1 MEDRKVEIKNKKIG
15 VLMGGMSSERN
26 ISLMTGE
33 TIFSALNRLG
43 YQTVKIDVDEK
54 VCRTLLKEEVEV
66 AFVALHGRYGE
77 DGAIQGL
84 LEIMKIPYT
93 GSGVTAS
100 AIAMDK
106 IMSKI
111 IFAAE
116 NIPTPDYRVL
126 TEGEEESFYKEIET
140 GVSLPINFPVVVKP
154 SSEGSTIGV
163 RIIQDKTDLRE
174 AVEDAKNYSSR
185 IILEKYIAGAE
196 ITVGVIEDETV
207 PTLEIVP
214 KSSFYDYDS
223 KYTKGM
229 TEYFLTTSLDEE
241 TDRRVQGLALNA
253 FRAIGCRGAA
263 RVDMIVDK
271 EMTPWVLE
279 INTIPGMT
287 ETSLLPKAAASVGIS
302 FDALVERMLQSARCG
317 A

>member
-1 MEDRKVEIKNKKIG
+1 M
-15 VLMGGMSSERN
+15 
-26 ISLMTGE
+26 
-33 TIFSALNRLG
+33 
-43 YQTVKIDVDEK
+43 
-54 VCRTLLKEEVEV
+54 
-66 AFVALHGRYGE
+66 
-77 DGAIQGL
+77 
-84 LEIMKIPYT
+84 
-93 GSGVTAS
+93 
-100 AIAMDK
+100 
-106 IMSKI
+106 
-111 IFAAE
+111 
-116 NIPTPDYRVL
+116 VL
-126 TEGEEESFYKEIET
+126 TEGEEESFYKDIET
-140 GVSLPINFPVVVKP
+140 GVPLPINFPIVVKP

-163 RIIQDKTDLRE
+163 KIIQDKADVRE
-174 AVEDAKNYSSR
+174 AVEEAKNYSSR

-229 TEYFLTTSLDEE
+229 TEYLLTTSLDED
-241 TDRRVQGLALNA
+241 TDRRVQELALNA
-253 FRAIGCRGAA
+253 YRAIGCRGVA

-287 ETSLLPKAAASVGIS
+287 ETSLLPKAAASVGIP
-302 FDALVERMLQSARCG
+302 FDVLVERMLQGARCG

>member
-1 MEDRKVEIKNKKIG
+1 MDIKSEFKKKKIG

-33 TIFSALNRLG
+33 AIFSALNRLG

-54 VCRTLLKEEVEV
+54 VCQTLLEERIEV

-93 GSGVTAS
+93 GSGVAAS

-106 IMSKI
+106 IMSKR

-116 NIPTPDYRVL
+116 GIPTPDYMVL
-126 TEGEEESFYKEIET
+126 TEREEGSFYKDLET
-140 GVSLPINFPVVVKP
+140 GVPFSIDFPIVVKP

-163 RIIQDKTDLRE
+163 RIIQDKADVRE
-174 AVEDAKNYSSR
+174 AVEEAKIYSSR

-196 ITVGVIEDETV
+196 ITVGVMEDETV

-214 KSSFYDYDS
+214 KSNFYDYDS

-229 TEYFLTTSLDEE
+229 TEYLLTTSLDEE

-253 FRAIGCRGAA
+253 YRAIGCRGAA

-271 EMTPWVLE
+271 EMMPWVLE
-279 INTIPGMT
+279 INAIPGMT
-287 ETSLLPKAAASVGIS
+287 ETSLLPKAAASVGIP
-302 FDALVERMLQSARCG
+302 FDTLVERMLQGARCG

>member
-1 MEDRKVEIKNKKIG
+1 MGDWRLEIKNKKIG

-26 ISLMTGE
+26 ISLMSGE
-33 TIFSALNRLG
+33 AIFSALNRLG

-54 VCRTLLKEEVEV
+54 VCQTLLKEEVEV

-100 AIAMDK
+100 AVAMDK
-106 IMSKI
+106 IMSKR
-111 IFAAE
+111 IFIAE
-116 NIPTPDYRVL
+116 GIPTPDYKVL
-126 TEGEEESFYKEIET
+126 TEGDEESFYKDIET
-140 GVSLPINFPVVVKP
+140 GVPFSINFPIVVKP

-163 RIIQDKTDLRE
+163 KIIQDKADVRE
-174 AVEDAKNYSSR
+174 AVEEAKIYSSR

-229 TEYFLTTSLDEE
+229 TEYLLTTSLDED
-241 TDRRVQGLALNA
+241 TDRRVQALALHVY
-253 FRAIGCRGAA
+253 RAIGCRGAA

-271 EMTPWVLE
+271 EMMPWVLE

-302 FDALVERMLQSARCG
+302 FDLLVERMLQGARCG

>member
-1 MEDRKVEIKNKKIG
+1 MGDRRVEIKDKKIG
-15 VLMGGMSSERN
+15 VLMGGISSERN

-33 TIFSALNRLG
+33 AIFSALNRLG
-43 YQTVKIDVDEK
+43 YPAVKIDVDEK
-54 VCRTLLKEEVEV
+54 VCQTLLKEEVEV

-106 IMSKI
+106 IMSKR

-116 NIPTPDYRVL
+116 DIPTPDYMVL
-126 TEGEEESFYKEIET
+126 TEGEEESFYKDIET
-140 GVSLPINFPVVVKP
+140 GVPLPINFPIVVKP

-163 RIIQDKTDLRE
+163 KIIQDKADVRE
-174 AVEDAKNYSSR
+174 AVEEAKSYSSR
-185 IILEKYIAGAE
+185 IILEKYIAGTE

-223 KYTKGM
+223 KYTNGM
-229 TEYFLTTSLDEE
+229 TEYLLTTSLDEE

-271 EMTPWVLE
+271 DMTPWVLE

-287 ETSLLPKAAASVGIS
+287 ETSLLPKAAASVGIF
-302 FDALVERMLQSARCG
+302 FDILVERMLQGARCG

>member
-1 MEDRKVEIKNKKIG
+1 MDIKSEFKKKKVG

-33 TIFSALNRLG
+33 AIFSALNRLG
-43 YQTVKIDVDEK
+43 YETVKIDVDEK
-54 VCRTLLKEEVEV
+54 VCGTLLEEKVEV
-66 AFVALHGRYGE
+66 AFIALHGRYGE

-84 LEIMKIPYT
+84 LEIMKMPYT
-93 GSGVTAS
+93 GSGIMAS

-106 IMSKI
+106 ITSKK
-111 IFAAE
+111 IFAAHG
-116 NIPTPDYRVL
+116 IPTPDYVVL
-126 TEGEEESFYKEIET
+126 TVGEVALFYR
-140 GVSLPINFPVVVKP
+140 SLDNGDSPRIGFPLVVKP
-154 SSEGSTIGV
+154 SAEGSAIGV
-163 RIIQDKTDLRE
+163 RIIEDKADMRE
-174 AVEDAKNYSSR
+174 AVEEAKIYSSS
-185 IILEKYIAGAE
+185 IILEKYVAGVE

-207 PTLEIVP
+207 PTIEIVP
-214 KSSFYDYDS
+214 KSSFYDYDA

-229 TEYFLTTSLDEE
+229 TEYLLSTSLNEE
-241 TDRRVQGLALNA
+241 TDKQVQALALKTY
-253 FRAIGCRGAA
+253 RAIGCRGAA

-271 EMTPWVLE
+271 DMTPWVLE

-302 FDALVERMLQSARCG
+302 FDMLVERMLHGARCG

>member
-1 MEDRKVEIKNKKIG
+1 MVLLTDR
-15 VLMGGMSSERN
+15 S
-26 ISLMTGE
+26 
-33 TIFSALNRLG
+33 

-116 NIPTPDYRVL
+116 NIPTPDYRVV

-140 GVSLPINFPVVVKP
+140 GVPLPIDFPIVVKAFFR
-154 SSEGSTIGV
+154 GV
-163 RIIQDKTDLRE
+163 YNRRE
-174 AVEDAKNYSSR
+174 
-185 IILEKYIAGAE
+185 
-196 ITVGVIEDETV
+196 
-207 PTLEIVP
+207 
-214 KSSFYDYDS
+214 DY
-223 KYTKGM
+223 
-229 TEYFLTTSLDEE
+229 
-241 TDRRVQGLALNA
+241 
-253 FRAIGCRGAA
+253 
-263 RVDMIVDK
+263 
-271 EMTPWVLE
+271 
-279 INTIPGMT
+279 PG
-287 ETSLLPKAAASVGIS
+287 
-302 FDALVERMLQSARCG
+302 
-317 A
+317 